1 MTRPCHPC
9 IIEHYRPT
17 SEQWKREGAYRRG
30 AAVQT
35 SSLDCARKIV
45 PPYRPT
51 AVITF
56 TVKMVSALKKLQ
68 AHNNNETH
76 KATTLQKHLCNP
88 HEARHKLSQPR
99 EGQTQII
106 RAVRGLSCASSRKYP
121 ATACNK
127 LGASTT
133 HKVSS
138 PRRTTAH
145 VPYTAKAICTVLRHA
160 KMN

>member
-1 MTRPCHPC
+1 MLPGTNHPSRKRVK
-9 IIEHYRPT
+9 HKS

-30 AAVQT
+30 AAVLT

-51 AVITF
+51 AIITF

-88 HEARHKLSQPR
+88 HEARH
-99 EGQTQII
+99 
-106 RAVRGLSCASSRKYP
+106 
-121 ATACNK
+121 
-127 LGASTT
+127 
-133 HKVSS
+133 
-138 PRRTTAH
+138 
-145 VPYTAKAICTVLRHA
+145 
-160 KMN
+160 